1 MLVTVVT
8 NLKSFSED
16 PYKYLHVLT
25 ISLWLGSGF
34 LTLPLLQEFSVDRTV
49 EQVIEA
55 DSLVTGLALV
65 QTG

>member
-8 NLKSFSED
+8 NLKSFLED
-16 PYKYLHVLT
+16 PYKYLYVLT

-34 LTLPLLQEFSVDRTV
+34 LTV